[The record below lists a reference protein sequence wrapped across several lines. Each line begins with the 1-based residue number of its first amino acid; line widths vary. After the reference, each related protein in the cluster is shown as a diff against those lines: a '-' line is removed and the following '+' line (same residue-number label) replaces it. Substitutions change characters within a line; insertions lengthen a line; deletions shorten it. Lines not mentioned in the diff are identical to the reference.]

1 MLQAESSGLDLP
13 LANSQSR
20 QALPKVVN
28 HPPTFLHDVQ
38 LQQLPDV
45 LQEPGLLVRLRLL
58 ILIFLLLLLFL
69 FLWFYIICTFEC
81 DLKSLITD
89 IYTANKK
96 ENSLKLG

>member
-1 MLQAESSGLDLP
+1 MGASLA
-13 LANSQSR
+13 ANSQSW

-28 HPPTFLHDVQ
+28 HAPTFLHDVQ

-45 LQEPGLLVRLRLL
+45 LQEPGLLVRLLL

-89 IYTANKK
+89 IYS
-96 ENSLKLG
+96 EQI